1 MSSRPV
7 PKKLLFLSGGFKKWS
22 KKCKSI
28 EFIFPAGDNLFIG
41 SYFTYKFNGVELIG
55 FLYSGI
61 IFLTVLIA
69 TTVMLFRQKS
79 KGTNENKQA

>member
-1 MSSRPV
+1 MV
-7 PKKLLFLSGGFKKWS
+7 KKIVNRLNSFSLLGT
-22 KKCKSI
+22 
-28 EFIFPAGDNLFIG
+28 IFFIG
-41 SYFTYKFNGVELIG
+41 SYLMYKFNGVELIG

-69 TTVMLFRQKS
+69 TTVMLIRQKR